1 MSEPGPAGHTPAVH
15 RPALTVKS
23 AAAVWAVIVVTSL
36 GSLWFFY
43 SRGLSNIYG
52 DGLAHMEGAR
62 RLFDSLTPG
71 LAAVGSVWLPL
82 QHFLI
87 APLAINNTLWRTG
100 LAGSFVSLAAFVL
113 TTAVL
118 FRLALEMNSSVA
130 AACVTLA
137 FFLISLNM
145 LYAAS
150 TPLTE
155 PLAIFWAALVAYALF
170 RFQQSGCTSTCVWAA
185 IAAFCGTLTRYDG
198 WYLLPFAFLFV
209 LLCRRRNWKDRFGQA
224 LLFGLI
230 ASAGPLLWFWHNARR
245 YGNAFQF
252 YDGPYS
258 AKGIYLHQIAATG
271 YHYPTAGSL
280 WISAHY
286 YLEAMKLVFG
296 PWTLIFAALGFVA
309 WIVDRDLRARR
320 SAALLLLV
328 PFLFYTQSMAFSSVA
343 IYVPTLPPY
352 TYYNLRYGLEM
363 APALAVFPGFL
374 IPSRPLRVRGLTSY
388 AIPAALCVIL
398 LLQAVGMAW
407 PGVKGVA
414 MAEESVLN
422 TPCRTEAEQAAIRF
436 FKSHYNGEPL
446 LIDAG
451 IWPCLMPSLGIPYRK
466 TLSRSNRPYWRE
478 VRFGASRW
486 VGWIVR
492 RSGDAVDNLM
502 RAYPAAFKDF
512 ELVERDELPQHEIL
526 RIYRRRQ

>member
-1 MSEPGPAGHTPAVH
+1 MSERGPAGRTRDAHP
-15 RPALTVKS
+15 PALSAKS
-23 AAAVWAVIVVTSL
+23 AAAVWAVIIAAGA
-36 GSLWFFY
+36 GSLSFFY
-43 SRGLSNIYG
+43 SRGLSNLYG

-100 LAGSFVSLAAFVL
+100 LAGSFVSLAAFAL
-113 TTAVL
+113 TAWIL
-118 FRLALEMNSSVA
+118 FRLSLEMNSSLA
-130 AACVTLA
+130 AGCVTLA
-137 FFLISLNM
+137 FFLISLNV

-170 RFQQSGCTSTCVWAA
+170 RFQQSGRTSTCVLAA
-185 IAAFCGTLTRYDG
+185 IAALFGTLTRYDG

-230 ASAGPLLWFWHNARR
+230 VSVGPLLWFWHNLRR

-252 YDGPYS
+252 YNGPYS
-258 AKGIYLHQIAATG
+258 AKAIYLHQIAATG
-271 YHYPTAGSL
+271 YRYPTAGSL

-286 YLEAMKLVFG
+286 YLEDMKLVFG
-296 PWTLIFAALGFVA
+296 PWTLIFAALGIVA
-309 WIVDRDLRARR
+309 FIINRDLWAKR

-343 IYVPTLPPY
+343 IYVPTLPPH

-363 APALAVFPGFL
+363 APALAIFPSFL
-374 IPSRPLRVRGLTSY
+374 ISRRPLRLKGYV
-388 AIPAALCVIL
+388 IPAVLFIIL
-398 LLQAVGMAW
+398 LLQAVAMAW

-422 TPCRTEAEQAAIRF
+422 TPCRTEAEQAALRF
-436 FKSHYNGEPL
+436 FRSHYDGEPL

-451 IWPCLMPSLGIPYRK
+451 EWPCLMPALGIPYRK
-466 TLSRSNRPYWRE
+466 TLSPSNRTYWRE
-478 VRFGASRW
+478 VRFGASCW

-492 RSGDAVDNLM
+492 KRGDAVDNLM
-502 RAYPAAFKDF
+502 RAYPEAFKDF
-512 ELVERDELPQHEIL
+512 DLTEQDGLPHHKIL
-526 RIYRRRQ
+526 KIYRRRRKP

>member
-1 MSEPGPAGHTPAVH
+1 MSEAGPAGRTQAANP
-15 RPALTVKS
+15 PALTAKS
-23 AAAVWAVIVVTSL
+23 AAAVWAVIL
-36 GSLWFFY
+36 AAALCSLWFFY
-43 SRGLSNIYG
+43 SRGLSNLYG
-52 DGLAHMEGAR
+52 DGLAHMANAR

-71 LAAVGSVWLPL
+71 LAAIGSVWLPL
-82 QHFLI
+82 QHFLV

-100 LAGSFVSLAAFVL
+100 LAGSFVSTAAFALAAWI
-113 TTAVL
+113 L
-118 FRLALEMNSSVA
+118 FRLSLEMNSSFV

-150 TPLTE
+150 TPLSE

-170 RFQQSGCTSTCVWAA
+170 RFHQSGRTSSCVWAA
-185 IAAFCGTLTRYDG
+185 VAAFFGTLTRYDG

-252 YDGPYS
+252 YDGPDS
-258 AKGIYLHQIAATG
+258 AKSIYLHQIAATG
-271 YHYPTAGSL
+271 YHYPTSGSL

-286 YLEAMKLVFG
+286 YLENMKLVFG
-296 PWTLIFAALGFVA
+296 PWTLIFAALGVVA
-309 WIVDRDLRARR
+309 WLMDRGLRARR

-328 PFLFYTQSMAFSSVA
+328 PFLFYTQSLAFSSVA
-343 IYVPTLPPY
+343 IYVPTLPPH

-363 APALAVFPGFL
+363 APALAIFPSFL
-374 IPSRPLRVRGLTSY
+374 IPRRAFRLKSY
-388 AIPAALCVIL
+388 VIPAVLCAVL
-398 LLQAVGMAW
+398 LLQAAGMAW

-422 TPCRTEAEQAAIRF
+422 TPCRTEAEQAAFSF
-436 FKSHYNGEPL
+436 FKGHYNGEPL

-451 IWPCLMPSLGIPYRK
+451 EWPCLMPSLGIPYRK
-466 TLSRSNRPYWRE
+466 TLNPSNRRYWRE
-478 VRFGASRW
+478 VRFGAERW

-492 RSGDAVDNLM
+492 KRGDAVDNLM
-502 RAYPAAFKDF
+502 RAYPQAFKDF
-512 ELVERDELPQHEIL
+512 DMVEQDELPRDEIL
-526 RIYRRRQ
+526 QIYRRRP